1 MIYQCQKCQK
11 YFDHKTKYTKH
22 LERKKD
28 CITNDY
34 VVKENIVT
42 VCGEVEVNN
51 EDGKYCCLIC
61 NKKFSFSQSLSR
73 HKKTHTFDNDKNVII
88 SKNEID
94 EIKKLI
100 VTQTERIK
108 YFEEMAISSKLKS
121 CNNFMN
127 NAIVV
132 NNGLINNGLI
142 NNGTINNTV
151 LLQFGKENVY
161 DLNKDEIKTIENS
174 NTPYK
179 QIIETF
185 HFNPNRPQTQNIKC
199 FNVNGKYLEI
209 YDGKSWIKIPLDDL
223 LLELYNN
230 HTDNLSEIAK
240 MDPETEDEN
249 RAKHKLQEVVNEM
262 LVYYQNNDKPGSK
275 EFSDDIKLLLYN
287 KTRLLA
293 NDLVNNKILD
303 V

>member
-1 MIYQCQKCQK
+1 MLYQCQKCQK

-34 VVKENIVT
+34 VQKI
-42 VCGEVEVNN
+42 NN
-51 EDGKYCCLIC
+51 VITLNGSEINDDDGKYCCLIC

-73 HKKTHTFDNDKNVII
+73 HKKTHNNDNDKNVII
-88 SKNEID
+88 SKSEID

-100 VTQTERIK
+100 ITQTERIK
-108 YFEEMAISSKLKS
+108 YFEEMAITSKLKS
-121 CNNFMN
+121 SNNFIN
-127 NAIVV
+127 SAIMV
-132 NNGLINNGLI
+132 NNGLI

-151 LLQFGKENVY
+151 LLQFGKESVY
-161 DLNKDEIKTIENS
+161 DLNRDEIKTIENS

-209 YDGKSWIKIPLDDL
+209 YDGKNWIKIPLDDL

-240 MDPETEDEN
+240 MDPETEDEYN
-249 RAKHKLQEVVNEM
+249 SKNKLQEVVNEM
-262 LVYYQNNDKPGSK
+262 LVYYQNNNKPGSK
-275 EFSDDIKLLLYN
+275 EFSEDIKLLLYN
-287 KTRLLA
+287 KTRSLTSDITS
-293 NDLVNNKILD
+293 NRITD

>member
-1 MIYQCQKCQK
+1 MIYQCPKCQK
-11 YFDHKTKYTKH
+11 FFDHKTKYTKH

-34 VVKENIVT
+34 IVKDIIVSENGLVLD
-42 VCGEVEVNN
+42 NP
-51 EDGKYCCLIC
+51 DSKYCCLIC
-61 NKKFSFSQSLSR
+61 NRKFAFSQSLSR
-73 HKKTHTFDNDKNVII
+73 HKKTHTYDNEKNVII
-88 SKNEID
+88 SKTEID

-100 VTQTERIK
+100 FTQSERIK
-108 YFEEMAISSKLKS
+108 YFEEVAFSSKLKN

-127 NAIVV
+127 SAILI

-151 LLQFGKENVY
+151 LLQFGKESVY
-161 DLNKDEIKTIENS
+161 DLNRDEIKTIENS

-240 MDPETEDEN
+240 MDPESEEEN
-249 RAKHKLQEVVNEM
+249 KAKAKLQDVVNEM
-262 LVYYQNNDKPGSK
+262 LVYYQNTDKPGTK
-275 EFSDDIKLLLYN
+275 EFSEDIKLLLYN
-287 KTRLLA
+287 KTRSLT
-293 NDLVNNKILD
+293 NDLVNNKMLD